1 MLFPSAPPARA
12 RLRPANW
19 RPSCA
24 VMPPAPASRSKPSRP
39 PPSPAGFPIPPR
51 PRPRSCAARFT
62 WRARPGGPCWIFGAP
77 HDPAL
82 GPHRDRHRRG
92 GTNTKI
98 AVANSEGKILR
109 ELEIPTEPSLGP
121 ARFVRRVVSVIHLWE
136 SELDLEH
143 SRWGLGLAGD
153 VDSKGTMRAAPSL
166 PGWSGFNFRR
176 ALSSALKR
184 PVVIDNDANMAAWG
198 GYGGTGPPPVN
209 GRGGHFRHRGRR
221 RSDHQRQALP
231 GATGSAGGD
240 RPLPRRTAGLGLPLR
255 RAGCLEAYAGAY
267 GLSRMAKALLAGK
280 PRKPSKLRRL
290 SPAELTPR
298 VLAEAAEA
306 GDAVAREVWRRAAAA
321 LAAGLAGIVLILNP
335 EMVLI
340 LGGVSRAGKLCWTL
354 CRRPSAAS
362 PSAPLPGGLLRAAR
376 NPNLGCVGAA
386 LLALEESAPARN

>member
-1 MLFPSAPPARA
+1 MTPPSA
-12 RLRPANW
+12 LIGIGID
-19 RPSCA
+19 
-24 VMPPAPASRSKPSRP
+24 V
-39 PPSPAGFPIPPR
+39 
-51 PRPRSCAARFT
+51 
-62 WRARPGGPCWIFGAP
+62 
-77 HDPAL
+77 
-82 GPHRDRHRRG
+82 G

-143 SRWGLGLAGD
+143 SPVGLGLAGD
-153 VDSKGTMRAAPSL
+153 VDSKKGTMRAAPSL

-198 GYGGTGPPPVN
+198 GYVVELGRRPSTVVAVTLGTGVGGGLIIN
-209 GRGGHFRHRGRR
+209 GKLYR
-221 RSDHQRQALP
+221 
-231 GATGSAGGD
+231 GATGSAGEIGHS
-240 RPLPRRTAGLGLPLR
+240 RVELRGLACRCGAR
-255 RAGCLEAYAGAY
+255 GCLEAYAGAY

-340 LGGVSRAGKLCWTL
+340 LGGVSRAGKLL
-354 CRRPSAAS
+354 LDPLSEAFRREPFRTPFRAVS
-362 PSAPLPGGLLRAAR
+362 LRAAR